1 MKITKRLFIIGSL
14 IGLLFSFTSNYSFSQ
29 TLQFCEDVTEDGK
42 AVTPSSVFNISTKG
56 GYLKVLTTLPYRVG
70 TASIIYEIYKI
81 DDDGYEK
88 YDNTI
93 YQDADP
99 SWTWFWKEITFY
111 KAGLFEIEVY
121 DGDRNFLTSGQIRI
135 QYY

>member
-1 MKITKRLFIIGSL
+1 MKITKKLFLIVSL
-14 IGLLFSFTSNYSFSQ
+14 IGLFFSVTSNNTYSQ
-29 TLQFCEDVTEDGK
+29 TMQFCEDVTEDGK

-56 GYLKVLTTLPYRVG
+56 GYLKVLTSLPYRVG
-70 TASIIYEIYKI
+70 TVSVVYEIYKI

-93 YQDADP
+93 YQDVDP

-111 KAGLFEIEVY
+111 KAGTYEIEVY
-121 DGDRNFLTSGQIRI
+121 DADRNFLTSGQISI